1 MTRSLMHLG
10 SFLLHDA
17 IKVCLKDG
25 TRLQIREAAAKA
37 LRQEP
42 KNLHQG
48 RSHCLQ
54 ISSHRALCHCLKEN
68 Y

>member
-42 KNLHQG
+42 KDLHQG
-48 RSHCLQ
+48 RSHCFTD
-54 ISSHRALCHCLKEN
+54 LKPSCSLPLP
-68 Y
+68 